1 MTCIYDAWVWGIKNG
16 HENLKLMKE
25 PIEQISLFDEYV
37 HIDSDKDKAMKVTR
51 SIEKK
56 ISTKAYIDIY
66 NSLLYYEDM
75 LDDVYR
81 YLRLG
86 FKIGYEITDM
96 LTEPIVMKISKISKK
111 VSNEA
116 HLFREFAR
124 FSSIDA
130 KVYIC
135 HLEPKSNVV
144 YYVATHFADRMPKE
158 NWMII
163 DDNRKLAVVHPKN
176 ESMYLTYLNDI
187 QFEKLL
193 ESEKLHDEYKDLWQ
207 TFFDAIG
214 IKQRE
219 NYICQRG
226 HFPIWMRKHAVEFN
240 N

>member
-1 MTCIYDAWVWGIKNG
+1 MSCIYDAWVWGIKNG

-207 TFFDAIG
+207 TFFDAIS

-226 HFPIWMRKHAVEFN
+226 HFPIWMRKHAVEFDN
-240 N
+240 